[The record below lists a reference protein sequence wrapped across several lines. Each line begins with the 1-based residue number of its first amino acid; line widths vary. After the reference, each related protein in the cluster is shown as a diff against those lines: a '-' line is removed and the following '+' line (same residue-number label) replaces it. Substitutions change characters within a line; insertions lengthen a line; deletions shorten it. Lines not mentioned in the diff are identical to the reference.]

1 MNEPSATKVTTRHLA
16 RRAYLYVRQSTLRQV
31 LEHTESTARQYALRQ
46 RAVALG
52 WPAEQIVVVD
62 CDQGQSGASAA
73 DRAGFQQLVAEVGLG
88 HAGIVLGLEVSRLAR
103 SSTDWHRL
111 LELCALTGT
120 LILDED
126 GLYDPSTFNDRLL
139 LGLKGT
145 MSEAEL
151 HVLRARLLGG
161 VLSKARRGELKLPLP
176 VGLAYDPL
184 DRVVLDPDQEVQ
196 QAVHLLFRTFRRTGS
211 AWQTVRTFRE
221 QALPFPRRVRT
232 GPRRGELVWGPLSHN
247 RVRQV
252 LHNPRYA
259 GAFCYGRTITHA
271 DPQGH
276 DRVERVPR
284 DQWQVL
290 LRDVHVGYVT
300 WAEYEENV
308 QRLRANAQSYGS
320 ERRASPPR
328 EGPAL
333 LQGLVICGRC
343 GERMTV
349 RYHARGTRL
358 VPTYLCQQ
366 EGIKHGQP
374 ICQQVSGEA
383 LDAAIGELLLEAV
396 TPLELEVTLAIQDEV
411 QARAT
416 EADRLRRLHVE
427 RARHEAELAQHRF
440 LRVHPDNRLVAD
452 ALEADWNA
460 RLRAL
465 AEAQDAYDRQRAAA
479 EQVLADEQR
488 TAIRE
493 LAVDLPRLWRDPAT
507 PDRERKRLVR
517 LLIEDVTLL
526 RGERLTAHVR
536 FRGGAPRTLTL
547 PLPVAAWQAR
557 QTDPSVVT
565 LIDELLNEHTDA
577 EIVEIL
583 NQRGLRS
590 GGGLPFAR
598 LLVQEVRLAYRL
610 PSRFARLR
618 AAGYLTLPEMAT
630 ALGVCSATVKQW
642 RAHGLLRATRGNDK
656 GEYLYEPPG
665 PDAPVKWAHKLTARR
680 DRTTPA
686 GSSGKG
692 AV

>member
-1 MNEPSATKVTTRHLA
+1 M
-16 RRAYLYVRQSTLRQV
+16 
-31 LEHTESTARQYALRQ
+31 
-46 RAVALG
+46 
-52 WPAEQIVVVD
+52 
-62 CDQGQSGASAA
+62 
-73 DRAGFQQLVAEVGLG
+73 
-88 HAGIVLGLEVSRLAR
+88 
-103 SSTDWHRL
+103 
-111 LELCALTGT
+111 
-120 LILDED
+120 
-126 GLYDPSTFNDRLL
+126 
-139 LGLKGT
+139 
-145 MSEAEL
+145 
-151 HVLRARLLGG
+151 
-161 VLSKARRGELKLPLP
+161 
-176 VGLAYDPL
+176 
-184 DRVVLDPDQEVQ
+184 
-196 QAVHLLFRTFRRTGS
+196 
-211 AWQTVRTFRE
+211 
-221 QALPFPRRVRT
+221 
-232 GPRRGELVWGPLSHN
+232 
-247 RVRQV
+247 
-252 LHNPRYA
+252 
-259 GAFCYGRTITHA
+259 
-271 DPQGH
+271 
-276 DRVERVPR
+276 
-284 DQWQVL
+284 
-290 LRDVHVGYVT
+290 
-300 WAEYEENV
+300 
-308 QRLRANAQSYGS
+308 
-320 ERRASPPR
+320 
-328 EGPAL
+328 
-333 LQGLVICGRC
+333 
-343 GERMTV
+343 
-349 RYHARGTRL
+349 
-358 VPTYLCQQ
+358 PTYLCQQ

-396 TPLELEVTLAIQDEV
+396 TPLALEVTLAIQDEV

-493 LAVDLPRLWRDPAT
+493 LAVDLPRLWRDPST
-507 PDRERKRLVR
+507 PDRERKRLLR
-517 LLIEDVTLL
+517 LLIDDVTLL

-536 FRGGAPRTLTL
+536 FRGGAARTLTL

-557 QTDPSVVT
+557 QTDPMVVT

-618 AAGYLTLPEMAT
+618 SAGYLTLPEMAMT
-630 ALGVCSATVKQW
+630 LGVCSATVKQW

-680 DRTTPA
+680 DLSTPA
-686 GSSGKG
+686 ESQGKG